1 MGRKSA
7 GGAGAAA
14 AAAGIWFPAGR
25 KVTKPQYNR
34 QLVCATLHREGPS
47 SRVGLH
53 QSTGIPLS
61 RLSEVCGE
69 LIREGLVRES
79 VVAPAEGSGRGR
91 PQALLEMEL
100 RGLAV
105 ATVRYDQSS
114 VEAAVADLAGGVRW
128 RRLWDVPFRG
138 PDDLLKRLAK
148 AARQAVAAGVAE
160 GLRVV
165 AVGAADPG
173 TVDVAAGRSVRAV
186 GLPGWRNVPVVER
199 LAEATDLRVFI
210 DRGDGWQALGEV
222 TFGAGRGVEH
232 AVFATLLDGIGG
244 GIVENRRLL
253 AGRDGS
259 AGELGHTRVSDDGPA
274 CGCGGRGC
282 LEAHLAPARLVALW
296 RGESPE
302 APARD
307 VDGRFSLMLAA
318 ARDGDP
324 GARAILA
331 EAAGRLAR
339 GLGNV
344 VSLLNPERI
353 ILGGRF
359 VEAGDSILT
368 PLKAELPSYALPE
381 LLRGVDV
388 RLAELGEASTS
399 VGVAA
404 HVREQLFALP
414 AAADRPSDPT
424 ASRRGGRA
432 GDPA

>member
-7 GGAGAAA
+7 GAAGADGAE
-14 AAAGIWFPAGR
+14 GLWFPAGR

-53 QSTGIPLS
+53 QATGIPLS
-61 RLSEVCGE
+61 RLSEICGE

-91 PQALLEMEL
+91 PQALLEIEP
-100 RGLAV
+100 RGLAAAV
-105 ATVRYDQSS
+105 VRYDQSS
-114 VEAAVADLAGGVRW
+114 IEASVADLAGAVRW
-128 RRLWDVPFRG
+128 RRRWEVPFRG
-138 PDDLLKRLAK
+138 TDDTLRRLVAAAK
-148 AARQAVAAGVAE
+148 QAVAAGAAE
-160 GLRVV
+160 GLRVA

-186 GLPGWRNVPVVER
+186 SMPGWRNVPVVER
-199 LAEATDLRVFI
+199 LAKATGLRVFI

-222 TFGAGRGVEH
+222 TFGAGRGVKH
-232 AVFATLLDGIGG
+232 AVFATLLEGIGG
-244 GIVENRRLL
+244 GIVESRRLL

-259 AGELGHTRVSDDGPA
+259 AGELGHTRVSDDGPT

-296 RGESPE
+296 RGEPPD
-302 APARD
+302 APVRD
-307 VDGRFSLMLAA
+307 ADRLFSEMLAA
-318 ARDGDP
+318 ARGGD
-324 GARAILA
+324 ARARGVLA

-359 VEAGDSILT
+359 VEAGDAILA
-368 PLKAELPSYALPE
+368 PLNAELPAYALPE

-399 VGVAA
+399 LGVAA
-404 HVREQLFALP
+404 HVRELLFAP
-414 AAADRPSDPT
+414 PSAADRPP
-424 ASRRGGRA
+424 ALAAGRRAGRA
-432 GDPA
+432 GADS